1 MSRLLRHLPEL
12 HGERRCRL
20 EVLGE
25 MLGGFD
31 EGSLASLV
39 DRLVVILSCTILAH
53 LHLFCPATEGAA
65 GNVIVLFVD
74 FDETVLYPRLVV
86 SDHLL

>member
-12 HGERRCRL
+12 HGEGRRRL

-25 MLGGFD
+25 VLGGFD
-31 EGSLASLV
+31 EGSLALV
-39 DRLVVILSCTILAH
+39 DRLIVVLSRCVLAH
-53 LHLFCPATEGAA
+53 LHLFCPAAEGAA
-65 GNVIVLFVD
+65 GTLIVLFVD
-74 FDETVLYPRLVV
+74 FDETVLYPWLVV